1 MTERTHRLRD
11 SLPIRFGIAL
21 IGFVVLLFAY
31 LWIGWSYFRYDAGEV
46 GPIALCALAATI
58 VALGLIFVGD
68 RANHSA
74 TTPDRQ
80 FNVNGRFRLPQVFSQ
95 KQVRR
100 D

>member
-31 LWIGWSYFRYDAGEV
+31 LWIERSYFRYDAGEV

-58 VALGLIFVGD
+58 VALGLIFVGIGQ
-68 RANHSA
+68 
-74 TTPDRQ
+74 TI
-80 FNVNGRFRLPQVFSQ
+80 
-95 KQVRR
+95 VRR
-100 D
+100 SRTGNST